1 MANLWTTCR
10 VVFRPQAYRYLALGV
25 FLIALGLYLFTLPAT
40 FTGGVVGLVSLRY
53 LNAELI
59 FFSVTLALLLS
70 LVVSFNLYGFR
81 ASLRRQGA
89 GLSVGAVLAS
99 LVPSSICCTSLVPSL
114 LAAVGAS
121 TLQIF
126 GLTGRIQGAVA
137 RYEALYL
144 AAALILLLLSL
155 WLVVNNILGSCSLPE
170 RGVTSDASGT

>member
-1 MANLWTTCR
+1 MVTFWTTCR
-10 VVFRPQAYRYLALGV
+10 VVFRPQSYRYLALGV
-25 FLIALGLYLFTLPAT
+25 FLLALGLYLLTLPAT
-40 FTGGVVGLVSLRY
+40 FTGGIIGRVSLRY
-53 LNAELI
+53 LNAEMI

-70 LVVSFNLYGFR
+70 LVVTFNLYSFR

-99 LVPSSICCTSLVPSL
+99 LVPSSICCTSLVPSV

-121 TLQIF
+121 TPQIF

-137 RYEALYL
+137 RYEALFL
-144 AAALILLLLSL
+144 AAALILLLLAL

-170 RGVTSDASGT
+170 RSVMSNASGD